1 MASPY
6 RQVTGRDVAAL
17 LNPRPV
23 VIIGAH
29 DGNETG
35 FATVA
40 WITPISH
47 DPALLAFALR
57 AQSHTMGLI
66 RATGAFSVSV
76 LDARASDSIE
86 AAAYC
91 GNGSGYREDK
101 GKGLA
106 HQLVKPQSTDG
117 NESADG
123 ELPVV
128 AGALSWL
135 ACKVEDIREA
145 GDHLLTTALVTEA
158 HTRCESDG
166 KGRISSVDALLCIQ
180 HDTFAIAGTAALRF
194 KETSSGATPSAKAA
208 HRRSAP

>member
-1 MASPY
+1 MASLY
-6 RQVTGRDVAAL
+6 RQVAGRDVAAL

-23 VIIGAH
+23 VIIGAR

-66 RATGAFSVSV
+66 REVGAFSVSV

-86 AAAYC
+86 VASYC
-91 GNGSGYREDK
+91 GNGSGHREDK
-101 GKGLA
+101 GTGLA
-106 HQLVKPQSTDG
+106 HRLVRPKGHVGKET
-117 NESADG
+117 ADR

-135 ACKVEDIREA
+135 ACEVEGIREA
-145 GDHLLTTALVTEA
+145 GDHLLTTAFVTEA
-158 HTRCESDG
+158 HTRCDSDG
-166 KGRISSVDALLCIQ
+166 KGRVSSIDALLCIQ
-180 HDTFAIAGTAALRF
+180 HDTFVTVGAAGR
-194 KETSSGATPSAKAA
+194 SS
-208 HRRSAP
+208 

>member
-17 LNPRPV
+17 LNPRPAV
-23 VIIGAH
+23 VVGAH
-29 DGNETG
+29 DGDETG
-35 FATVA
+35 FATIA

-66 RATGAFSVSV
+66 REAGAFSVSV

-86 AAAYC
+86 VATYC
-91 GNGSGYREDK
+91 GNGSGHREDK

-106 HQLVKPQSTDG
+106 HQLVKPKGQVG
-117 NESADG
+117 KEIADR

-135 ACKVEDIREA
+135 ACEVEDIREA
-145 GDHLLTTALVTEA
+145 GDHLLTTAFVTEA
-158 HTRCESDG
+158 HTRCDG
-166 KGRISSVDALLCIQ
+166 DDKGRVSSIDALLCIQ
-180 HDTFAIAGTAALRF
+180 HDVFAIAEAADR
-194 KETSSGATPSAKAA
+194 SS
-208 HRRSAP
+208 